1 MAPPPA
7 ATCSQ
12 PLQPGATEH
21 HERVRAYE
29 IAAYVAPC
37 TRPVSRFA
45 ADNGPSRYLSAA
57 SFPFDIAPGP
67 PVVPAPSND
76 LTLNALVQHGAHTL
90 DCDRAFLSLIDNRS
104 QFICA
109 EMTRQQPLARQNPER
124 PLLLGTSR
132 IPLEWGVCPYTM
144 SVFHGKTDV
153 LPPNPFIVADPSYF
167 YIKDFREVPSFA
179 VRPYVLGYP
188 KMVSYIEVPLR
199 SLSGHILG
207 SYCVVDDRLRDFAA
221 PASLEKIREATAA
234 ISSYL
239 DMKRLELNRIRS
251 VRMMDSLNQFI
262 ASEKSSHINHN
273 GIESGND
280 PAGPF
285 DLDVFRSS
293 SSLGPD
299 QTTKPKQSLDST
311 DKSPTSQDGTGDERP
326 LGPNPLFDT
335 AVDGAWSPS
344 SHPSKEAAFTTIRHD
359 SLVKNSKDKP
369 PVADSQEQHVP
380 EPLKPSPSSPTD
392 YLFQRAAKTIGFA
405 LDVDGLVFFDTVR
418 SSALR
423 SGSHESPSSIAED
436 RSAST
441 THVHDMA
448 SDILSEYRSDGLAG
462 AQLVSRPNQSLIQ
475 RLTTRYPQGHVF
487 VTDEYGVMNY
497 EADHQDDAD
506 QQTNNNAIAYNDQ
519 KEILACVPKARYAI
533 FLPLWHYQRESCF
546 ATCLVWVS
554 DTAKSLDAGDVN
566 SLTAFG
572 NSLMVEILR
581 LEALANA
588 QSKSDFISSIS
599 HELRSPLHGIM
610 ATTELMQE
618 ATHDPSLLSMMDMIE
633 SCTATLLDTF
643 DHLLA
648 FARVNSRAQGTSPE
662 DSKTLKKNSVRGK
675 RANLDLGDV
684 LEDMIEVVS
693 LGHSHSLQRDSGLKG
708 EQQHE
713 PFSRNSL
720 IPLNSVLVTTNI
732 ERNCDWK
739 LPLDIGAW
747 KRIILNLFSN
757 ALKYTDSGYVN
768 VELKMVRP
776 DDGSRYIT
784 FSVADTGIG
793 MSREFA
799 KYHMFTAFKQEN
811 NLSPGTGLGLSLVKN
826 IVDSLGGKITVQS
839 RQHEGTRFDIDIPI
853 DEDIETSSVPI
864 GEQTSSACNT
874 LSGLSLGLMSI
885 AFPSSKATSRDVP
898 LIVSPLDVLQKSVCG
913 ICRQFLDVVV
923 VEPSAD
929 TTPKLDIVMLDAIQI
944 TPMEHINWAQFLS
957 KTFPDRN
964 LPAVVVLGPTI
975 KELEQCPGMKKVTYI
990 KSPVTGRK
998 LRAALLDAQDV
1009 WGSPPAPG
1017 LQDLSNRMD
1026 KIALQHPPTDAL
1038 FKPTPMEDYNLPSSP
1053 SLISTQDWMPHQLPR
1068 SKTGSSSTISSRFSR
1083 FLLVDDN
1090 PINLKVLAAFITRL
1104 KEPFSVASDGAEAV
1118 QRYRDAILRDE
1129 KPYDCIFMDISMPV
1143 MDGFQA
1149 IAGIRQFEQQM
1160 LNSEKNGSRGSSH
1173 RSYILALTGLGSEEA
1188 RRAARDSGVDGFL
1201 LKPVKFRDI
1210 MPLIG

>member
-1 MAPPPA
+1 
-7 ATCSQ
+7 
-12 PLQPGATEH
+12 
-21 HERVRAYE
+21 
-29 IAAYVAPC
+29 
-37 TRPVSRFA
+37 
-45 ADNGPSRYLSAA
+45 
-57 SFPFDIAPGP
+57 
-67 PVVPAPSND
+67 
-76 LTLNALVQHGAHTL
+76 
-90 DCDRAFLSLIDNRS
+90 
-104 QFICA
+104 
-109 EMTRQQPLARQNPER
+109 
-124 PLLLGTSR
+124 
-132 IPLEWGVCPYTM
+132 M

-179 VRPYVLGYP
+179 VRPYVAGYP

-207 SYCVVDDRLRDFAA
+207 SYCVVDNRLRDFIA
-221 PASLEKIREATAA
+221 PASLELIREATSA

-239 DMKRLELNRIRS
+239 DMKRTELNRIRS

-285 DLDVFRSS
+285 DLDVFRNS

-299 QTTKPKQSLDST
+299 HTTKSKQSSDLT
-311 DKSPTSQDGTGDERP
+311 DRSPTSRDETGDERS

-335 AVDGAWSPS
+335 VVDGAWSPS
-344 SHPSKEAAFTTIRHD
+344 SHSSKESAFTTIRHD
-359 SLVKNSKDKP
+359 SLVRNLRDKP
-369 PVADSQEQHVP
+369 PVADSQEQNIP

-405 LDVDGLVFFDTVR
+405 LDVDGLVFFDTAR

-423 SGSHESPSSIAED
+423 SESHESPSSIVED
-436 RSAST
+436 GST
-441 THVHDMA
+441 SMTHVHDMA

-487 VTDEYGVMNY
+487 VTDGYGVMNY
-497 EADHQDDAD
+497 EADHQDDAE
-506 QQTNNNAIAYNDQ
+506 QQTNNNAIVYNDQ
-519 KEILACVPKARYAI
+519 REILGCVPKARYAI

-554 DTAKSLDAGDVN
+554 DTAKSLDSGDVN

-618 ATHDPSLLSMMDMIE
+618 ATNDPSLLSMMDMIE

-648 FARVNSRAQGTSPE
+648 FARVNSRAQDTSPE
-662 DSKTLKKNSVRGK
+662 DSKSLKKKSLCGM
-675 RANLDLGDV
+675 RANLDLGDI

-713 PFSRNSL
+713 PCSRNSL
-720 IPLNSVLVTTNI
+720 IPLNSVLITTHI
-732 ERNCDWK
+732 ESNCDWK

-757 ALKYTDSGYVN
+757 ALKYTDSGYIA
-768 VELKMVRP
+768 VELKIVRL
-776 DDGSRYIT
+776 DSGSRYIT
-784 FSVADTGIG
+784 FSVTDTGIG

-853 DEDIETSSVPI
+853 DEGTETSSVPI
-864 GEQTSSACNT
+864 GEQTPSACNT
-874 LSGLSLGLMSI
+874 LSGLSLGLISL
-885 AFPSSKATSRDVP
+885 AFPSPKATSYRDVP
-898 LIVSPLDVLQKSVCG
+898 RIVPPLDVLQRSVCG
-913 ICRQFLDVVV
+913 ICRGFLNVVV

-929 TTPKLDIVMLDAIQI
+929 TTPKLDIVMLDTLQI
-944 TPMEHINWAQFLS
+944 TPMEHVNWAQFLS
-957 KTFPDRN
+957 ETFPGRD

-975 KELEQCPGMKKVTYI
+975 KGLEQCPGMKKVTYI
-990 KSPVTGRK
+990 TSPVTGKK
-998 LRAALLDAQDV
+998 LRAVLFAAQDV
-1009 WGSPPAPG
+1009 WDAPSAPG
-1017 LQDLSNRMD
+1017 LQDLSDRMEG
-1026 KIALQHPPTDAL
+1026 IALRYSPTNAPS
-1038 FKPTPMEDYNLPSSP
+1038 KHTPEEGYNSP
-1053 SLISTQDWMPHQLPR
+1053 SNLSLSSTQNPIPHDLPR
-1068 SKTGSSSTISSRFSR
+1068 SKAGSSSTISSRFNR

-1104 KEPFSVASDGAEAV
+1104 KQPFSVASDGAEAV
-1118 QRYRDAILRDE
+1118 QRYRDAILRDGT
-1129 KPYDCIFMDISMPV
+1129 PYDCIFMDISMPV

-1149 IAGIRQFEQQM
+1149 IAEIRRFEQQI
-1160 LNSEKNGSRGSSH
+1160 LNTQTHGSRGSSR

-1188 RRAARDSGVDGFL
+1188 RRAARDSGVDGYL

-1210 MPLIG
+1210 LPLIG

>member
-299 QTTKPKQSLDST
+299 QTTRPKQSLDST

>member
-1 MAPPPA
+1 M
-7 ATCSQ
+7 
-12 PLQPGATEH
+12 
-21 HERVRAYE
+21 
-29 IAAYVAPC
+29 
-37 TRPVSRFA
+37 
-45 ADNGPSRYLSAA
+45 
-57 SFPFDIAPGP
+57 
-67 PVVPAPSND
+67 
-76 LTLNALVQHGAHTL
+76 

-109 EMTRQQPLARQNPER
+109 EMTRHQSLARQNPDR

-144 SVFHGKTDV
+144 SVFHGKMDV
-153 LPPNPFIVADPSYF
+153 LPPSPFIVADPSYF

-207 SYCVVDDRLRDFAA
+207 SYCVVDDRLRDFLA

-239 DMKRLELNRIRS
+239 DMKRTELNRIRS

-262 ASEKSSHINHN
+262 ASEKPSHINHN

-285 DLDVFRSS
+285 DLDVFRNS

-299 QTTKPKQSLDST
+299 RTTKPKQSDLAER
-311 DKSPTSQDGTGDERP
+311 SPTSRDEAGDERP
-326 LGPNPLFDT
+326 HGSNPSFDT
-335 AVDGAWSPS
+335 AVDGAWSPLS
-344 SHPSKEAAFTTIRHD
+344 NPSKGSTFTTIRHD
-359 SLVKNSKDKP
+359 SLVKKFKNQP
-369 PVADSQEQHVP
+369 PVADSLEHNAP
-380 EPLKPSPSSPTD
+380 EPLKPSQSSPTD
-392 YLFQRAAKTIGFA
+392 YLFQRAANTIGFA
-405 LDVDGLVFFDTVR
+405 LDVDGLVFFDTAR

-436 RSAST
+436 RRASM
-441 THVHDMA
+441 THIHDMA
-448 SDILSEYRSDGLAG
+448 SDILSEYRSDGLAE

-497 EADHQDDAD
+497 EAHHQEDAD
-506 QQTNNNAIAYNDQ
+506 QQIHNNTIAYNDQ
-519 KEILACVPKARYAI
+519 RDILGCVPEARYAI

-554 DTAKSLDAGDVN
+554 DTAKSLDSGDVN

-648 FARVNSRAQGTSPE
+648 FARVNSRAQDTGPE
-662 DSKTLKKNSVRGK
+662 DSKSLKKNSVCGK
-675 RANLDLGDV
+675 RANLDLGEV

-732 ERNCDWK
+732 ERNCDWN

-757 ALKYTDSGYVN
+757 ALKYTDSGYVD

-776 DDGSRYIT
+776 DSGSRYIT
-784 FSVADTGIG
+784 LSVADTGIG

-839 RQHEGTRFDIDIPI
+839 CQHEGTRFDIDIPI

-864 GEQTSSACNT
+864 GEQTPSACNT
-874 LSGLSLGLMSI
+874 LSGPSLGLMSI
-885 AFPSSKATSRDVP
+885 AFPSSKATSMDVP
-898 LIVSPLDVLQKSVCG
+898 LVVSPLDVLQKSVRG
-913 ICRQFLDVVV
+913 ICQGFLDVVV
-923 VEPSAD
+923 VDPSPD
-929 TTPKLDIVMLDAIQI
+929 TTQKLDIVMLDTLQI
-944 TPMEHINWAQFLS
+944 TPMEHVNWERFLS
-957 KTFPDRN
+957 ETFPGRD

-975 KELEQCPGMKKVTYI
+975 KGLEQCPGMKKVTYI
-990 KSPVTGRK
+990 SSPVTGKK
-998 LRAALLDAQDV
+998 LRAALLAARGTGDAP
-1009 WGSPPAPG
+1009 SAPG
-1017 LQDLSNRMD
+1017 LQDLSNRMEGVV
-1026 KIALQHPPTDAL
+1026 LQHSPTDVL
-1038 FKPTPMEDYNLPSSP
+1038 PKPTPDGRDLSRSP
-1053 SLISTQDWMPHQLPR
+1053 SPRSTQNRIPRELPR
-1068 SKTGSSSTISSRFSR
+1068 PEGSVSPTISSRFNR

-1104 KEPFSVASDGAEAV
+1104 KQPFAVASDGAEAV

-1129 KPYDCIFMDISMPV
+1129 TPYDCIFMDISMPV

-1149 IAGIRQFEQQM
+1149 IAEIRRFEQQM
-1160 LNSEKNGSRGSSH
+1160 LDSEKNDSRGSSR

-1201 LKPVKFRDI
+1201 LKPVKFKDI

>member
-1 MAPPPA
+1 M
-7 ATCSQ
+7 
-12 PLQPGATEH
+12 
-21 HERVRAYE
+21 
-29 IAAYVAPC
+29 
-37 TRPVSRFA
+37 
-45 ADNGPSRYLSAA
+45 
-57 SFPFDIAPGP
+57 
-67 PVVPAPSND
+67 
-76 LTLNALVQHGAHTL
+76 
-90 DCDRAFLSLIDNRS
+90 DCDRAFLSLIDSRS

-109 EMTRQQPLARQNPER
+109 EMTRHQSLARQNPDR

-144 SVFHGKTDV
+144 SVFHGKMDV
-153 LPPNPFIVADPSYF
+153 LPPSPFIVADPSYF

-179 VRPYVLGYP
+179 VRPYVAGYP
-188 KMVSYIEVPLR
+188 EMVSYIEVPLR

-207 SYCVVDDRLRDFAA
+207 SYCVVDNRLRDFIA
-221 PASLEKIREATAA
+221 PASLELIREATSA

-239 DMKRLELNRIRS
+239 DMKRTELNRIRS

-285 DLDVFRSS
+285 DLDVFRNSP
-293 SSLGPD
+293 SLGPD
-299 QTTKPKQSLDST
+299 HTTKPKQSSALT
-311 DKSPTSQDGTGDERP
+311 DRSPTSRDEAGDERP
-326 LGPNPLFDT
+326 LGLNLSLDI

-344 SHPSKEAAFTTIRHD
+344 SNSSKGATYTTIRHD
-359 SLVKNSKDKP
+359 SLIKNFKDKP
-369 PVADSQEQHVP
+369 PVANSQEHNVP
-380 EPLKPSPSSPTD
+380 KPLKPSPSSPTD

-405 LDVDGLVFFDTVR
+405 LDVDGLVFFDTAR

-436 RSAST
+436 RRASM

-448 SDILSEYRSDGLAG
+448 SDILSEYRSDGLAE

-497 EADHQDDAD
+497 EADHKDDAD
-506 QQTNNNAIAYNDQ
+506 QQTNKNTIAYNDQ
-519 KEILACVPKARYAI
+519 RDILGCVPEARYAI

-554 DTAKSLDAGDVN
+554 DTSKSLDSGDVN

-648 FARVNSRAQGTSPE
+648 FARVNSRAQDTSPE
-662 DSKTLKKNSVRGK
+662 DSKSLKKNSICGK
-675 RANLDLGDV
+675 RANLDLGEV

-732 ERNCDWK
+732 ERNCDWN

-757 ALKYTDSGYVN
+757 ALKYTDSGYVD

-776 DDGSRYIT
+776 DSGSRYIT

-799 KYHMFTAFKQEN
+799 KYHLFTAFKQEN

-839 RQHEGTRFDIDIPI
+839 RQYEGTRFDIDIPI

-864 GEQTSSACNT
+864 GEQTPSACNT
-874 LSGLSLGLMSI
+874 LSGPSLGLMSI

-898 LIVSPLDVLQKSVCG
+898 LIVSPLDVLQKSVRG
-913 ICRQFLDVVV
+913 ICQGFLDVVV
-923 VEPSAD
+923 VDPSAD
-929 TTPKLDIVMLDAIQI
+929 TTQKLDIVMLDTLQI
-944 TPMEHINWAQFLS
+944 TSMEHINWVQFLS
-957 KTFPDRN
+957 ETFPGRD
-964 LPAVVVLGPTI
+964 LPAMVVMGPTI
-975 KELEQCPGMKKVTYI
+975 KKLEQCPGMKKVTYI
-990 KSPVTGRK
+990 KSPVTGKK
-998 LRAALLDAQDV
+998 LRDALLAAQDV
-1009 WGSPPAPG
+1009 WSAPPASG
-1017 LQDLSNRMD
+1017 LQDLSDRMEGV
-1026 KIALQHPPTDAL
+1026 ALQHSPTDAL
-1038 FKPTPMEDYNLPSSP
+1038 FKPTPMENYSLPSSP
-1053 SLISTQDWMPHQLPR
+1053 LLSSTQNWIPHQLPR
-1068 SKTGSSSTISSRFSR
+1068 SKAGSSSTISSRFSR

-1104 KEPFSVASDGAEAV
+1104 KQSFSVASDGAEAV
-1118 QRYRDAILRDE
+1118 QRHRDAILRDGR
-1129 KPYDCIFMDISMPV
+1129 PYDCIFMDISMPV

-1149 IAGIRQFEQQM
+1149 IAEIRRFEQQM
-1160 LNSEKNGSRGSSH
+1160 LDSEKNDSRESSH

-1201 LKPVKFRDI
+1201 LKPVKFKDI

>member
-1 MAPPPA
+1 M
-7 ATCSQ
+7 
-12 PLQPGATEH
+12 
-21 HERVRAYE
+21 
-29 IAAYVAPC
+29 
-37 TRPVSRFA
+37 
-45 ADNGPSRYLSAA
+45 
-57 SFPFDIAPGP
+57 
-67 PVVPAPSND
+67 
-76 LTLNALVQHGAHTL
+76 

-109 EMTRQQPLARQNPER
+109 EMTRHQSLARQNPER

-144 SVFHGKTDV
+144 SVFHGKMDT
-153 LPPNPFIVADPSYF
+153 LPPSPFIVADPSYF

-179 VRPYVLGYP
+179 VRPYVAGYP

-207 SYCVVDDRLRDFAA
+207 SYCVVDDRLRDFLA
-221 PASLEKIREATAA
+221 PASLEKMREATAA

-239 DMKRLELNRIRS
+239 DMKRTELNRIRS

-262 ASEKSSHINHN
+262 ASEKPSHINHN
-273 GIESGND
+273 GIESGSD

-293 SSLGPD
+293 PSLGPD
-299 QTTKPKQSLDST
+299 HITKPKQSSDMT
-311 DKSPTSQDGTGDERP
+311 DRSPTFRDEAGDERS
-326 LGPNPLFDT
+326 LGSNPSFDT

-344 SHPSKEAAFTTIRHD
+344 SHPSKEPASITIRHD
-359 SLVKNSKDKP
+359 SLIKKFKGKP
-369 PVADSQEQHVP
+369 PVADSQENNVP
-380 EPLKPSPSSPTD
+380 KPMKPSPSSPTD

-405 LDVDGLVFFDTVR
+405 LDVDGLVFFDTAR

-436 RSAST
+436 RRASM

-448 SDILSEYRSDGLAG
+448 SDILSEYRNDGLAG
-462 AQLVSRPNQSLIQ
+462 AQLVSRPSQPLIQ

-497 EADHQDDAD
+497 EADHKDDAD
-506 QQTNNNAIAYNDQ
+506 QQTNNNTIAYNDQ
-519 KEILACVPKARYAI
+519 REILGCVPKARYAI

-554 DTAKSLDAGDVN
+554 DTSKSLDSGDVN

-618 ATHDPSLLSMMDMIE
+618 ATNDPSLISLMDMIE

-648 FARVNSRAQGTSPE
+648 FARVNSRAQDTSPE
-662 DSKTLKKNSVRGK
+662 DSKSLKKNSICGK
-675 RANLDLGDV
+675 RANLDLGEV

-732 ERNCDWK
+732 ERNCDWN

-757 ALKYTDSGYVN
+757 ALKYTDSGYVD

-776 DDGSRYIT
+776 DSGSRYIT

-864 GEQTSSACNT
+864 GEETPSACNT
-874 LSGLSLGLMSI
+874 LSGLSLGLMSVD
-885 AFPSSKATSRDVP
+885 FPSSKASSRDVP
-898 LIVSPLDVLQKSVCG
+898 ILVSPLDVLRKSVRG
-913 ICRQFLDVVV
+913 ICQGFLDVAV

-929 TTPKLDIVMLDAIQI
+929 TTPKTDIVMLDTLQVIS
-944 TPMEHINWAQFLS
+944 TEHVNWERFLS
-957 KTFPDRN
+957 ETFPGRD
-964 LPAVVVLGPTI
+964 LPAFVVLGPTI
-975 KELEQCPGMKKVTYI
+975 KGLEQCPGMKKVTYI
-990 KSPVTGRK
+990 SSPLTGKK
-998 LRAALLDAQDV
+998 LRAALLAARNARDA
-1009 WGSPPAPG
+1009 PPASG
-1017 LQDLSNRMD
+1017 LQDLSNRMEGV
-1026 KIALQHPPTDAL
+1026 ALQHSPTDAL
-1038 FKPTPMEDYNLPSSP
+1038 FKPTLMKDHSLPSSP
-1053 SLISTQDWMPHQLPR
+1053 SPNSTQNWIPHELPR
-1068 SKTGSSSTISSRFSR
+1068 SKAGSSSTISSRFNR

-1090 PINLKVLAAFITRL
+1090 PINLKVLAAFVTRL
-1104 KEPFSVASDGAEAV
+1104 KQPFSVASDGAEAV
-1118 QRYRDAILRDE
+1118 QRYRDAILRDG

-1149 IAGIRQFEQQM
+1149 IAEIRRFEQQM
-1160 LNSEKNGSRGSSH
+1160 LDSEKNDSRESSH

-1188 RRAARDSGVDGFL
+1188 RRAARDSGVDEFL